1 MTLPDLDVRGLGGPS
16 MSSRRAGRI
25 SAVMRRVAILLGL
38 LSLATGGEPS
48 RDLEQPPVSAK
59 AKELRQRAQTLWAGV
74 ASVWE
79 LVKARKPVPPADAE
93 AAMPVVEQVVEIL
106 EKSLHEEW
114 NGDANRTLADAV
126 RTWAKLRQQLPPPT
140 PPDDEAQKRKAE
152 KAAAARKAEVREF
165 VMAYAAERRTTSL
178 FRTCPKC
185 EGRGEN
191 TSPFGERRDCPACQ
205 KRGRLLDREGIVAAR
220 WLRFSPLYRATP
232 RREQELNRLLGGSA
246 PDGSRDGFAPYIRGV
261 SIKEVEDHDFWAR
274 VKAQDQSQAT
284 LTANK
289 VDKVDATYV
298 LLRIGKVWY
307 LFDQQTDRD
316 LLSPK
321 EYEEV
326 VPPAVK

>member
-1 MTLPDLDVRGLGGPS
+1 
-16 MSSRRAGRI
+16 
-25 SAVMRRVAILLGL
+25 MRRLAVLLGFA
-38 LSLATGGEPS
+38 SLAAGGDAT

-59 AKELRQRAQTLWAGV
+59 AKELRGKAQALWVTV
-74 ASVWE
+74 APVWE
-79 LVKARKPVPPADAE
+79 LVKAKKPVPQPDAE
-93 AAMPVVEQVVEIL
+93 TAMPLVEQVVEIF

-140 PPDDEAQKRKAE
+140 PPDDDAGKKKAE

-191 TSPFGERRDCPACQ
+191 ASPFGERRDCPACQ
-205 KRGRLLDREGIVAAR
+205 KRGRLLDRDGIVKAR
-220 WLRFSPLYRATP
+220 WLRYSPLYRATP

-246 PDGSRDGFAPYIRGV
+246 PDQQRDWFAPYIRGV
-261 SIKEVEDHDFWAR
+261 SIREVEDHDFWVR
-274 VKAQDQSQAT
+274 VKAQDQVQAT
-284 LTANK
+284 VTTNK
-289 VDKVDATYV
+289 VEKVDATYV
-298 LLRIGKVWY
+298 LLRIGRVWY

-326 VPPAVK
+326 VPPASAGK